1 MSRNP
6 RAGTSSVGLTKT
18 EQLRRAKT
26 AAMVQELEKK
36 REALMKHQAEPAAPA
51 RPKKILSY
59 EPKKVDFSKP
69 TMTKSM
75 MARLKHAEKF
85 KQEYESRKEITS
97 GDRRPR
103 RTPAPIGGDARSR
116 Q

>member
-1 MSRNP
+1 MSRTP
-6 RAGTSSVGLTKT
+6 RAGSSGVMLTKT

-26 AAMVQELEKK
+26 AAVVQQLEKK
-36 REALMKHQAEPAAPA
+36 REALVKHQGAPSGSG
-51 RPKKILSY
+51 RPKKILTY

-75 MARLKHAEKF
+75 LARVKHAEKF
-85 KQEYESRKEITS
+85 KQEYERKKEETT

-103 RTPAPIGGDARSR
+103 RTPAPIGGDVRSR